1 MKLETLV
8 VMCRALLIFSPQ
20 IFIHYIYT
28 DRGSAASSYT
38 C

>member
-1 MKLETLV
+1 MKLETFV

-20 IFIHYIYT
+20 IFIRYIYP
-28 DRGSAASSYT
+28 DRGSAASSHT